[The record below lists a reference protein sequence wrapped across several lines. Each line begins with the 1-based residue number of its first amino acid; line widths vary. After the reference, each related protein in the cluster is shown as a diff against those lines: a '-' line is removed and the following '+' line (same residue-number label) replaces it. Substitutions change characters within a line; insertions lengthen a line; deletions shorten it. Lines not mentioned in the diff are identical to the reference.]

1 MANCR
6 NKTGASMNVKAKN
19 FLFTCLGY
27 FFLNVQTKVTISGG
41 VYVCVCVCALQD
53 TLTDHYA
60 DF

>member
-27 FFLNVQTKVTISGG
+27 FFLNVQQTKVTISGG
-41 VYVCVCVCALQD
+41 VYVCMRVLQD